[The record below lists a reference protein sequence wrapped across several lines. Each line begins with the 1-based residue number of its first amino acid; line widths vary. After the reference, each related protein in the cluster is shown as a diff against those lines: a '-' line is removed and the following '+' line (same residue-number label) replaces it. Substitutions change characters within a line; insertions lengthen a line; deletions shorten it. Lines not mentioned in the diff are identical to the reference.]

1 MKTKRIFV
9 VVALLISMSFS
20 FCMAVY
26 AEDDSVTGKQEVTQG
41 GVVLKNAEYPLDSYV
56 GIADTGDSNII
67 KNSILDLGNT
77 LFWLSK
83 VIYQGFD
90 IGIANL
96 ASADILNDQL
106 EKVPDAANSLWQTI
120 TEHYVIIFILLVVIM
135 FIYTFA
141 VKGSVGEA
149 VGMLFRMCGVFI
161 LATIWLSNSAYFV
174 KSINN
179 VSEEIQGYVLSV
191 AGTFSEEVANVPSV
205 EQVAGT
211 TAMLRNT
218 YFNAAVYR
226 PYLIMNYGTTDEKL
240 ILQDDVGRIDSVL
253 GVRQVSDYEDEDGS
267 VDLKKKATDD
277 LFEDIYG
284 LNVNDANQKLSQ
296 IAEKEV
302 KNLNNDYMDKG
313 GSGVYAKLGIGMINI
328 FLVILLGIPFLLLA
342 LVNLFVQILILGI
355 VLLLPLSFAVSLIP
369 RFSLSGVKLL
379 LQLVGQFIYKAII
392 TLFLIF
398 ALLVIQVVD
407 GVFPPLG
414 IGGYIINTVV
424 LIILLNLMILKRND
438 IISMVTAGYIN
449 FDGNR
454 GFQQAARGA
463 QRATRGAGR
472 AASGAAGKVGD
483 KFREQRRET
492 AQEEENKQRRASQYT
507 GYQGP
512 PGKRSKQR
520 DLPSAAEA
528 NANKDNSVAGSAYTP
543 KRSSQRDMPSDRPAE
558 PSQSVRGYTA
568 RRSKRDM
575 PTSAG
580 RAEPS
585 QNPRDYAPKRSSQ
598 RDMPS
603 SESEKETETV

>member
-1 MKTKRIFV
+1 M
-9 VVALLISMSFS
+9 
-20 FCMAVY
+20 
-26 AEDDSVTGKQEVTQG
+26 
-41 GVVLKNAEYPLDSYV
+41 
-56 GIADTGDSNII
+56 
-67 KNSILDLGNT
+67 
-77 LFWLSK
+77 
-83 VIYQGFD
+83 
-90 IGIANL
+90 
-96 ASADILNDQL
+96 
-106 EKVPDAANSLWQTI
+106 
-120 TEHYVIIFILLVVIM
+120 
-135 FIYTFA
+135 
-141 VKGSVGEA
+141 
-149 VGMLFRMCGVFI
+149 
-161 LATIWLSNSAYFV
+161 
-174 KSINN
+174 
-179 VSEEIQGYVLSV
+179 
-191 AGTFSEEVANVPSV
+191 
-205 EQVAGT
+205 
-211 TAMLRNT
+211 
-218 YFNAAVYR
+218 
-226 PYLIMNYGTTDEKL
+226 
-240 ILQDDVGRIDSVL
+240 
-253 GVRQVSDYEDEDGS
+253 
-267 VDLKKKATDD
+267 
-277 LFEDIYG
+277 
-284 LNVNDANQKLSQ
+284 
-296 IAEKEV
+296 
-302 KNLNNDYMDKG
+302 
-313 GSGVYAKLGIGMINI
+313 
-328 FLVILLGIPFLLLA
+328 
-342 LVNLFVQILILGI
+342 
-355 VLLLPLSFAVSLIP
+355 IP

-528 NANKDNSVAGSAYTP
+528 DANTDNGAAGSAYTP

-558 PSQSVRGYTA
+558 PSQPVRGDTA
-568 RRSKRDM
+568 RRSSLRDM

-580 RAEPS
+580 HAEPS